1 MTVNDLKT
9 NLNLCVVDAE
19 VEAARG
25 GAMSR
30 CVTTET
36 FFIQIMVTTRM
47 RTTRMVL
54 KLNLVPLSLTL
65 LRPLPLSGTVRPEF
79 LMIVL
84 NLMAKNRRD
93 LSLARQ
99 ELTLQL
105 EGLVS
110 ARPAPLLISPPMGLS
125 ALLPPQP
132 HFPAHQPGCQ
142 SFKKFRSLSFIFR
155 KKL

>member
-1 MTVNDLKT
+1 MTT
-9 NLNLCVVDAE
+9 
-19 VEAARG
+19 
-25 GAMSR
+25 
-30 CVTTET
+30 
-36 FFIQIMVTTRM
+36 

-155 KKL
+155 KKLLVCLFIVFCYDGFPYLSTAFSTGHKLTQAIQLKRK